1 MVGPLPSK
9 QICAGS
15 SPVSR
20 SNNIGV
26 MDKCLTPIYA
36 GCLMQKPKPMPW
48 ERRWRRDGTS
58 PSPGLKIL
66 PIIIMCRC
74 SLVDRAATQ
83 YWVVVTG
90 SSPVGGQGVWRFRQK
105 PRNHLAPCGRLEM
118 SHLPCVE
125 RAEAAVRMMPAS
137 RLLQRPQSTLPLC
150 DARGRMREP

>member
-48 ERRWRRDGTS
+48 ERRWRRDGPS

-118 SHLPCVE
+118 CPSAMRRKGGGGGADDAGVE
-125 RAEAAVRMMPAS
+125 IAPKATEHF
-137 RLLQRPQSTLPLC
+137 TLV
-150 DARGRMREP
+150 